1 MNFERVDAT
10 HRIKSLDVPF
20 YYAHALSSPKIAL
33 YNHAPKNEEEMDLE
47 IGETVH
53 ERMRPEG
60 KRISDWMRQAVN
72 GRGWDGYFYGSK
84 DQNLNNSDESGYKLY
99 PNYKMRFNM
108 SQL

>member
-1 MNFERVDAT
+1 MNRQKDAQ
-10 HRIKSLDVPF
+10 HKFRSLDVPF
-20 YYAHALSSPKIAL
+20 HYDYSFSPPKVAL
-33 YNHAPKNEEEMDLE
+33 YNHKARSKDEWNLT
-47 IGETVH
+47 IGEKIH
-53 ERMRPEG
+53 QPKEWHG
-60 KRISDWMRQAVN
+60 QAVN